1 MPNPQIHSSLHI
13 QPKSTFFAPAV
24 KPLANSNIKLPGGKD
39 KPYYYCLGA
48 DSTIPFISMQG
59 GGAAQKIVT
68 WGEMIEVLPGQ
79 TVTVKNES
87 YMEGDI
93 SVNSGHDF
101 AAKPARI
108 SLPVNTTEKLIP
120 IPFGGFFVQL
130 TSTFP
135 ADTRTCRR
143 GYLKFQIQTATQIVQ
158 IQFTG
163 KPQKHSFI
171 GTDLVTGLKTYT
183 QDFEIPAFT
192 QAGSAPMGYGAQNG
206 LGNLEPMAFTDQ
218 VGWQLVYPQATPPA
232 FINSLFFYVLEY

>member
-59 GGAAQKIVT
+59 GGAAQKVVT

-108 SLPVNTTEKLIP
+108 SLPVNTTQQLVP
-120 IPFGGFFVQL
+120 TFGGVL
-130 TSTFP
+130 VLLSSTFP

-143 GYLKFQIQTATQIVQ
+143 GYLKFQIETAITPVQ
-158 IQFTG
+158 IRFTG

-171 GTDLVTGLKTYT
+171 GTDLITGLKTYT
-183 QDFEIPAFT
+183 QEFISPAFT

-218 VGWQLVYPQATPPA
+218 VSWQLVYGQVTPPV